1 MTLVS
6 SVNVVGSDQVLIVE
20 GRSFMFIMKSKGPK
34 IDPWGT
40 PCVTVPHLEKTF
52 GVALDGFIS
61 TFCFLFVRLD
71 LSQCAAVP

>member
-6 SVNVVGSDQVLIVE
+6 STYIMGYDNICIVE
-20 GRSFMFIMKSKGPK
+20 GRSFMYVMKSKGPK

-40 PCVTVPHLEKTF
+40 PCVAVPQLEMKF

-61 TFCFLFVRLD
+61 TSCFLFVK
-71 LSQCAAVP
+71 